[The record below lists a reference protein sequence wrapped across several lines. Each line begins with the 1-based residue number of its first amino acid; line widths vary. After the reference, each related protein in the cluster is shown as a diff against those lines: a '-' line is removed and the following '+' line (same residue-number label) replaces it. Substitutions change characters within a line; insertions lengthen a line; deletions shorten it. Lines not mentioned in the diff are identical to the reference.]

1 MCKVKRYNFK
11 LGISRGKVKK
21 ILNSHDIKFPKGLV
35 VKKLNNI
42 DYISFTYEF
51 KISSQKKFNLEN
63 DLNPK
68 FKSNKS
74 RRARV
79 VDYDERTFDSILQFL
94 IEEN

>member
-42 DYISFTYEF
+42 DYISFTSDS
-51 KISSQKKFNLEN
+51 KISSQKKFILGN

-68 FKSNKS
+68 FKSHNA
-74 RRARV
+74 RRSKLV
-79 VDYDERTFDSILQFL
+79 NYDESTFDSILQFL